1 MLNGFLVQSLVSL
14 LLHCCIYFNWVP
26 RFKHR
31 ILFLNNILYPG
42 HAIGKRGSGDVNVH
56 VVGTS

>member
-1 MLNGFLVQSLVSL
+1 MLNGFLVQTLVSL
-14 LLHCCIYFNWVP
+14 LLHCCMYFNWVP
-26 RFKHR
+26 RFKHS

-42 HAIGKRGSGDVNVH
+42 HAKGKRGGGDMNVY